1 MTVEDYEFVLAE
13 LQRVVDDA
21 KALMAKFE
29 AAEFDQQLSD
39 EYHTL
44 HELYERAVKTQKS
57 YTYEMLDLIES
68 DTSALER
75 FSFN

>member
-21 KALMAKFE
+21 KTLMAKFE
-29 AAEFDQQLSD
+29 AAKFDQQLSD

-44 HELYERAVKTQKS
+44 HELYARAVKAQRR
-57 YTYEMLDLIES
+57 YTHEALDLIES
-68 DTSALER
+68 DTSALE
-75 FSFN
+75 SFNFN

>member
-13 LQRVVDDA
+13 LQRLIDDA

-29 AAEFDQQLSD
+29 ATGSNRQLPG

-44 HELYERAVKTQKS
+44 HELYARAVKAQKR
-57 YTYEMLDLIES
+57 YTHEALDLIES
-68 DTSALER
+68 DTSALEN
-75 FSFN
+75 FNFN